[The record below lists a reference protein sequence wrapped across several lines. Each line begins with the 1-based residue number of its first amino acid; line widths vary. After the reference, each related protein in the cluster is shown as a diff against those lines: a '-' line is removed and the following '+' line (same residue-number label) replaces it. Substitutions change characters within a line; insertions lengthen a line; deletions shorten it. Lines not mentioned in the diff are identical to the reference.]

1 MRTVVGLLAGAAVLL
16 GSLVTLAPAT
26 MLADATLCSGSITV
40 SGSKGARLAALMW
53 EGTMIAQTNKGGAFS
68 FTTAIV
74 PQDCV
79 GTLSDGVSMIDV
91 AIIGCTVAQPPRT
104 IEFPATDETTC
115 WDNSKIDCVAQ

>member
-1 MRTVVGLLAGAAVLL
+1 MRTVLGVLAGAALL

-26 MLADATLCSGSITV
+26 MIADATLLSGSITV
-40 SGSKGARLAALMW
+40 SGSQGAKSAALMW
-53 EGTMIAQTNKGGAFS
+53 EGRIIAQTNKGGAFS

-79 GTLSDGVSMIDV
+79 GTLSDGVSTMDV
-91 AIIGCTVAQPPRT
+91 AIIGCTVPQLAPT
-104 IEFPATDETTC
+104 IPFAATGETAC